1 MEIEYRSSLKRPGD
15 AVELYKA
22 LKWYMLDG
30 YTDEDIKKAN
40 ESFYS
45 VYAYDGDT
53 IVGLGHV
60 ASDGLIA
67 AVMSGICVRTDYRR
81 HGIGAE
87 IVKRIVD
94 YCQTGIYS
102 MNVQIFCEDSLIK
115 WYEGMGF
122 EKMPVGMRK
131 QMPIR
136 EEHCELKKNFSEVY
150 GIEQITDLSEEFY
163 WYDFDA
169 FGDFN
174 YYGGIGSEGV
184 KVPFIRMNL
193 YCREPVKFCA
203 EMIFENVSEF
213 EIGCLGVRTPLF
225 GFDIVNTE
233 KLGYSEKKRYKVR
246 SLEDD
251 DISFFCEKFRIMS
264 VTDLSKTTS
273 MMSGAYSPMNITAI
287 SEETDEDETAG
298 MSPANLYNNA
308 DEQADNEERPSY
320 MDYIDETTILD
331 SVNSLGYAAEEEG
344 EENGFADF
352 YYTPDDDELPQK
364 DIQPETDKT
373 SLTDD
378 EKKQE
383 LSRRLKN
390 LMDTAAD
397 VDNLMKMLDE
407 VEKLK

>member
-1 MEIEYRSSLKRPGD
+1 MPGERGAVMKIEYLSSLKRPGD
-15 AVELYKA
+15 TVELYKA

-30 YTDEDIKKAN
+30 YTDEDIRKAN
-40 ESFYS
+40 DSFYS

-53 IVGLGHV
+53 LVGLGRV

-87 IVKRIVD
+87 IVSRIVD
-94 YCQTGIYS
+94 YCQSGIYS
-102 MNVQIFCEDSLIK
+102 LNVQIFCEDSLIK

-122 EKMPVGMRK
+122 EKMAVGMRK

-136 EEHCELKKNFSEVY
+136 EEHCALKKNFSEVY
-150 GIEQITDLSEEFY
+150 GIEQIAELSEEFY

-169 FGDFN
+169 FGDFS
-174 YYGGIGSEGV
+174 YYGGIGSEGA

-233 KLGYSEKKRYKVR
+233 KLGYAEKKRYMVR

-251 DISFFCEKFRIMS
+251 DISFFCEKFRVMS
-264 VTDLSKTTS
+264 VTDLSGATS
-273 MMSGAYSPMNITAI
+273 VISGAYSPINKI
-287 SEETDEDETAG
+287 SSVQQDEDG
-298 MSPANLYNNA
+298 
-308 DEQADNEERPSY
+308 QDNDGKEAAYSEYSEWGYDPGN
-320 MDYIDETTILD
+320 DD
-331 SVNSLGYAAEEEG
+331 SQSEDNDGFS
-344 EENGFADF
+344 GFADF
-352 YYTPDDDELPQK
+352 YYSPDEDGQAEEFASENEDAAAPADSDFDEEQRE
-364 DIQPETDKT
+364 I
-373 SLTDD
+373 SG
-378 EKKQE
+378 
-383 LSRRLKN
+383 RLKE

-397 VDNLMKMLDE
+397 MDNLLRQLDDIN
-407 VEKLK
+407 

>member
-1 MEIEYRSSLKRPGD
+1 MHGERGAVMEIEYLSSLKRPGD
-15 AVELYKA
+15 TVELYKA
-22 LKWYMLDG
+22 LEWYMLDG
-30 YTDEDIKKAN
+30 YTDEDIRKAN
-40 ESFYS
+40 DSFYS

-53 IVGLGHV
+53 LVGLGRV

-87 IVKRIVD
+87 IVNRIVE
-94 YCQTGIYS
+94 YCQSGIYS
-102 MNVQIFCEDSLIK
+102 LNVQIFCEDSLIK

-122 EKMPVGMRK
+122 EKMAVGMRK

-136 EEHCELKKNFSEVY
+136 EEHCALKKNFSEVY
-150 GIEQITDLSEEFY
+150 GIEQIAELSEEFY

-169 FGDFN
+169 FGDFS
-174 YYGGIGSEGV
+174 YYGGIGSEGA

-264 VTDLSKTTS
+264 VTDLSGATS
-273 MMSGAYSPMNITAI
+273 VISGAYSPINKI
-287 SEETDEDETAG
+287 SSVQREDEDSQGNENNDGKETAYSG
-298 MSPANLYNNA
+298 YSEWGY
-308 DEQADNEERPSY
+308 
-320 MDYIDETTILD
+320 D
-331 SVNSLGYAAEEEG
+331 SGDDDSQSEDSGG
-344 EENGFADF
+344 FSGFADF
-352 YYTPDDDELPQK
+352 YYSPDEDGRAEETESE
-364 DIQPETDKT
+364 PETAADT
-373 SLTDD
+373 GFG
-378 EKKQE
+378 EERRE
-383 LSRRLKN
+383 LSGRLKE
-390 LMDTAAD
+390 LMATAAD
-397 VDNLMKMLDE
+397 VDNLLKQLDE
-407 VEKLK
+407 MN

>member
-1 MEIEYRSSLKRPGD
+1 MEIEYLSALKRPED
-15 AVELYKA
+15 TVELYKA
-22 LKWYMLDG
+22 LQWYMLDG
-30 YTDEDIKKAN
+30 YTDEDIRKAN

-45 VYAYDGDT
+45 VYAYDGD
-53 IVGLGHV
+53 ILVGLGRV

-102 MNVQIFCEDSLIK
+102 LNVQIFCEDSLIK
-115 WYEGMGF
+115 WYEELGF
-122 EKMPVGMRK
+122 EKMAVGMRK

-136 EEHCELKKNFSEVY
+136 EEHCALRKNFSEVY
-150 GIEQITDLSEEFY
+150 GIEQITDISEDFY

-169 FGDFN
+169 FGDFA

-233 KLGYSEKKRYKVR
+233 KLGYAEKKRYKIR

-251 DISFFCEKFRIMS
+251 DITFFCEKFRVMS
-264 VTDLSKTTS
+264 VTDMSGVTS
-273 MMSGAYSPMNITAI
+273 VISGAYSPINMI
-287 SEETDEDETAG
+287 SSVSGDEDTDSPGSIEQETDVPPYAQGGEVTGSLPPEEQEDGAPDA
-298 MSPANLYNNA
+298 SA
-308 DEQADNEERPSY
+308 D
-320 MDYIDETTILD
+320 DEAYD
-331 SVNSLGYAAEEEG
+331 FSS
-344 EENGFADF
+344 F
-352 YYTPDDDELPQK
+352 YYTPDDCGS
-364 DIQPETDKT
+364 T
-373 SLTDD
+373 SSPVGAD
-378 EKKQE
+378 
-383 LSRRLKN
+383 LSDRLRD
-390 LMDTAAD
+390 LLSTAAD
-397 VDNLMKMLDE
+397 VDSLLKKMDE
-407 VEKLK
+407 ISG

>member
-1 MEIEYRSSLKRPGD
+1 MEIEYLSSLKRPGD
-15 AVELYKA
+15 TVELYKA
-22 LKWYMLDG
+22 LEWYMLDG

-53 IVGLGHV
+53 LIGLGRV

-94 YCQTGIYS
+94 YCQSGIYS

-122 EKMPVGMRK
+122 EKMAVGMRK
-131 QMPIR
+131 PMPIR
-136 EEHCELKKNFSEVY
+136 EEHCALKKNFSEVY
-150 GIEQITDLSEEFY
+150 GIEQIAELSEEFY

-169 FGDFN
+169 FGDFS

-251 DISFFCEKFRIMS
+251 DISFFCEKFRVMS

-273 MMSGAYSPMNITAI
+273 VISGAYSPINMI
-287 SEETDEDETAG
+287 SSVPQDDEET
-298 MSPANLYNNA
+298 
-308 DEQADNEERPSY
+308 ADNGEHTDEAASY
-320 MDYIDETTILD
+320 SEYSESGYD
-331 SVNSLGYAAEEEG
+331 SGDDDDSSAEESEDNG
-344 EENGFADF
+344 GFSGFADF
-352 YYTPDDDELPQK
+352 YYSPEDDERTEENTL
-364 DIQPETDKT
+364 E
-373 SLTDD
+373 D
-378 EKKQE
+378 ESAAIAAPVGAGFGE
-383 LSRRLKN
+383 ERRDLSGRLKE
-390 LMDTAAD
+390 LMETAAD
-397 VDNLMKMLDE
+397 VDDLLKRFDE
-407 VEKLK
+407 FDNN

>member
-1 MEIEYRSSLKRPGD
+1 MEIEYLSSLKRPGD
-15 AVELYKA
+15 TVELYKA
-22 LKWYMLDG
+22 LEWYMLDG
-30 YTDEDIKKAN
+30 YTDEDIRKAN

-53 IVGLGHV
+53 LVGLGRV

-94 YCQTGIYS
+94 YCQSGIYS
-102 MNVQIFCEDSLIK
+102 LNVQIFCEDSLIK

-122 EKMPVGMRK
+122 EKMAVGMRK

-136 EEHCELKKNFSEVY
+136 EEHCALKKNFSEVY
-150 GIEQITDLSEEFY
+150 GIEQIAELSEEFY

-169 FGDFN
+169 FGDFS

-233 KLGYSEKKRYKVR
+233 KLGYAEKKRYKVR

-251 DISFFCEKFRIMS
+251 DISFFCEKFRVMS
-264 VTDLSKTTS
+264 VTDLSKATS
-273 MMSGAYSPMNITAI
+273 VISGAYSPINKISSVPPEDDEGTLSNDENADVNGENDITDNSSY
-287 SEETDEDETAG
+287 SEYSESGYDSGDDDDGLTDESG
-298 MSPANLYNNA
+298 GFS
-308 DEQADNEERPSY
+308 
-320 MDYIDETTILD
+320 
-331 SVNSLGYAAEEEG
+331 
-344 EENGFADF
+344 GFADF
-352 YYTPDDDELPQK
+352 YYSPEEDDGAEDNAPAYESASEIAAPA
-364 DIQPETDKT
+364 DTGFGEERRD
-373 SLTDD
+373 
-378 EKKQE
+378 
-383 LSRRLKN
+383 LSGRLKE

-397 VDNLMKMLDE
+397 VDNLLKQLDE
-407 VEKLK
+407 IN

>member
-1 MEIEYRSSLKRPGD
+1 MPGERGAVMKIEYLSSLKRPGD
-15 AVELYKA
+15 TVELYKA

-30 YTDEDIKKAN
+30 YTDEDIRKAN
-40 ESFYS
+40 DSFYS

-53 IVGLGHV
+53 LVGLGRV

-87 IVKRIVD
+87 IVSRIVD
-94 YCQTGIYS
+94 YCQSGIYS
-102 MNVQIFCEDSLIK
+102 LNVQIFCEDSLIK

-122 EKMPVGMRK
+122 EKMAVGMRK

-136 EEHCELKKNFSEVY
+136 EEHCALKKNFSEVY
-150 GIEQITDLSEEFY
+150 GIEQIAELSEEFY

-169 FGDFN
+169 FGDFS
-174 YYGGIGSEGV
+174 YYGGIGSEGA

-233 KLGYSEKKRYKVR
+233 KLGYAEKKRYMVR

-251 DISFFCEKFRIMS
+251 DISFFCEKFRVMS
-264 VTDLSKTTS
+264 VTDLSGATS
-273 MMSGAYSPMNITAI
+273 VISGAYSPINKI
-287 SEETDEDETAG
+287 SSVQQDEDG
-298 MSPANLYNNA
+298 
-308 DEQADNEERPSY
+308 QDNDGKEAAYSEYSEWGY
-320 MDYIDETTILD
+320 D
-331 SVNSLGYAAEEEG
+331 SGDDDSQSEDNDGFS
-344 EENGFADF
+344 GFADF
-352 YYTPDDDELPQK
+352 YYSPDEDGQAEEFASENEEAAAPADFDEEQRE
-364 DIQPETDKT
+364 I
-373 SLTDD
+373 SG
-378 EKKQE
+378 
-383 LSRRLKN
+383 RLKE

-397 VDNLMKMLDE
+397 MDNLLRQLDDIN
-407 VEKLK
+407 

>member
-1 MEIEYRSSLKRPGD
+1 MPGERGAVMKIEYLSSLKRPGD
-15 AVELYKA
+15 TVELYKA

-30 YTDEDIKKAN
+30 YTDEDIRKAN
-40 ESFYS
+40 DSFYS

-53 IVGLGHV
+53 LVGLGRV

-87 IVKRIVD
+87 IVSRIVD
-94 YCQTGIYS
+94 YCQSGIYS
-102 MNVQIFCEDSLIK
+102 LNVQIFCEDSLIK

-122 EKMPVGMRK
+122 EKMAVGMRK

-136 EEHCELKKNFSEVY
+136 EEHCALKKNFSEVY
-150 GIEQITDLSEEFY
+150 GIEQIAELSEEFY

-169 FGDFN
+169 FGDFS
-174 YYGGIGSEGV
+174 YYGGIGSEGA

-233 KLGYSEKKRYKVR
+233 KLGYAEKKRYMVR

-251 DISFFCEKFRIMS
+251 DISFFCEKFRVMS
-264 VTDLSKTTS
+264 VTDLSGATS
-273 MMSGAYSPMNITAI
+273 VISGAYSPINKI
-287 SEETDEDETAG
+287 SSVQQDEDG
-298 MSPANLYNNA
+298 
-308 DEQADNEERPSY
+308 QDNDGKEAAYSEYSEWGY
-320 MDYIDETTILD
+320 D
-331 SVNSLGYAAEEEG
+331 SGDDDSQSEDNDGFS
-344 EENGFADF
+344 GFADF
-352 YYTPDDDELPQK
+352 YYSPDEDGQAEEFASENEDAAADSDFDEEQRE
-364 DIQPETDKT
+364 I
-373 SLTDD
+373 SG
-378 EKKQE
+378 
-383 LSRRLKN
+383 RLKE

-397 VDNLMKMLDE
+397 MDNLLRQLDDIN
-407 VEKLK
+407 